1 MGLSMIA
8 GIVLFLLDALVAGL
22 SWPATLH
29 LLHIQASGLQI
40 AGFVFIDL
48 LSLYALGFYRRDS
61 VADTIDANSRVPVAV
76 SLGAVVSVVFSA
88 LAKMLP
94 SAQIVVTALFCFCG
108 SALLA
113 RFVFRLLRRNRLF
126 RPRLLVIGAGKRAF
140 DLIWVLKNQGRHLQ
154 YDVTFVHQDSFGP
167 VDVRLRDDPGHHIIT
182 TSDNILYI
190 AARVF
195 ADEIVVA
202 PDNRRGMNLET
213 LISCRTAGYPVWQYM
228 GFIEKETGRI
238 DIKRLDVDWVLYS
251 EGFSMGPLSRGL
263 KRLVDIFA
271 SLLIVLCSLSV
282 LLVAMAGVWLE
293 DKGPIFYR
301 QQRVTQGGR
310 LFQILKLRSMRTD
323 SEKSG
328 AVWAAAAD
336 ARVTRIGRILR
347 RSRIDELPQL
357 INVLK
362 GDMSL
367 VGPRPER
374 PEFIDELAEELP
386 LYRERHALRA
396 GLTGWA
402 QINYPYGASL
412 DDARSK
418 LSYDLYYVKKAN
430 FFFDLLIIM
439 QTLRVLIW
447 PGSGVR

>member
-1 MGLSMIA
+1 MTA
-8 GIVLFLLDALVAGL
+8 GTVLFLIDALIAGL
-22 SWPATLH
+22 SWPVGLH
-29 LLHIQASGLQI
+29 LLRGEASGLQVAI
-40 AGFVFIDL
+40 FVSIDL
-48 LSLYALGFYRRDS
+48 LFLYALGFYRHDIL
-61 VADTIDANSRVPVAV
+61 ADTNRANSRVPLSV
-76 SLGAVVSVVFSA
+76 SLGVIASA
-88 LAKMLP
+88 ICSASMNMMP
-94 SAQIVVTALFCFCG
+94 SAQIVISALLCFCG
-108 SALLA
+108 SAVLA
-113 RFVFRLLRRNRLF
+113 RTAFPLVRRNPLL

-140 DLIWVLKNQGRHLQ
+140 DLIWVLKSQGRHLQ
-154 YDVTFVHQDSFGP
+154 YDVTFVHQDVFGP
-167 VDVRLRDDPGHHIIT
+167 IDARLQGDPGHHIIT

-190 AARVF
+190 AGRVF

-202 PDNRRGMNLET
+202 PDNRRGMNLES

-228 GFIEKETGRI
+228 SFLEKEAGRI
-238 DIKRLDVDWVLYS
+238 DIKRLDADWVLYS
-251 EGFSMGPLSRGL
+251 EGFSLGPLSRGL
-263 KRLVDIFA
+263 KRLVDVLA
-271 SLLIVLCSLSV
+271 SLLILLCSLGV
-282 LLVAMAGVWLE
+282 LLPAMAAVWLD

-323 SEKSG
+323 SETDG

-336 ARVTRIGRILR
+336 ARVTRIGRVLR

-374 PEFIDELAEELP
+374 PEFIDKLAEALP
-386 LYRERHALRA
+386 LYRERHAVRA

-418 LSYDLYYVKKAN
+418 LSYDLYYVKKTNALL
-430 FFFDLLIIM
+430 DLRIIM

>member
-1 MGLSMIA
+1 MTA
-8 GIVLFLLDALVAGL
+8 GTVLFLLDALIAGL
-22 SWPATLH
+22 TWPAVLH
-29 LLHIQASGLQI
+29 LLHYRTSGLQI
-40 AGFVFIDL
+40 TGFMFIDL
-48 LSLYALGFYRRDS
+48 LFLYALGFYRRDNL
-61 VADTIDANSRVPVAV
+61 ADAIHANGRVPLAI
-76 SLGAVVSVVFSA
+76 SLGLIASLICSALVNVMPSVEIVVS
-88 LAKMLP
+88 
-94 SAQIVVTALFCFCG
+94 ALFCFCG
-108 SALLA
+108 SAFLA
-113 RFVFRLLRRNRLF
+113 RSVLPLFRRNYLF

-140 DLIWVLKNQGRHLQ
+140 DLIWVLKKQGRYLQ
-154 YDVTFVHQDSFGP
+154 YDVTFVHQHMFGP
-167 VDVRLRDDPGHHIIT
+167 IDARLLEDPNHHIIT
-182 TSDNILYI
+182 TSDNILDI
-190 AARVF
+190 AGRVF

-202 PDNRRGMNLET
+202 PDERRGMNLES

-228 GFIEKETGRI
+228 SFLEREAGRI
-238 DIKRLDVDWVLYS
+238 DIKRLDADWVVYS

-263 KRLVDIFA
+263 KRTADILA
-271 SLLIVLCSLSV
+271 SFLILLCSLVV
-282 LLVAMAGVWLE
+282 LLPAMAAVWLE
-293 DKGPIFYR
+293 DRGPIFYR
-301 QQRVTQGGR
+301 QLRVTQGGR
-310 LFQILKLRSMRTD
+310 TFQILKLRSMRTD

-328 AVWAAAAD
+328 AVWAAATD
-336 ARVTRIGRILR
+336 SRVTRIGRFLR

-357 INVLK
+357 VNVLK

-374 PEFIDELAEELP
+374 PEFIDKLARELP
-386 LYRERHALRA
+386 LYLVRHVVRS

-418 LSYDLYYVKKAN
+418 LSYDLYYVKKSN

>member
-1 MGLSMIA
+1 MTG
-8 GIVLFLLDALVAGL
+8 GTVLFLLDSLMVGL
-22 SWPATLH
+22 TWLAALH
-29 LLHIQASGLQI
+29 LLHYQANEIQI
-40 AGFVFIDL
+40 AGFVLIDL
-48 LSLYALGFYRRDS
+48 LFLYALGFYRRDYL
-61 VADTIDANSRVPVAV
+61 ADAMRANGRVPLAV
-76 SLGAVVSVVFSA
+76 SLGVIASVTLSGLLNV
-88 LAKMLP
+88 MP
-94 SAQIVVTALFCFCG
+94 SAQVVASALFCFCG
-108 SALLA
+108 CALLA
-113 RFVFRLLRRNRLF
+113 RFIFPLFRRIRLL

-140 DLIWVLKNQGRHLQ
+140 DLVWVLSRQGRHLQ
-154 YDVTFVHQDSFGP
+154 YEVTFVHQNLFGA
-167 VDVRLRDDPGHHIIT
+167 VDPRLRDNPDYHIIT
-182 TSDNILYI
+182 ASDNILDI
-190 AARVF
+190 ARRVS

-202 PDNRRGMNLET
+202 PDERRGMNLEW

-228 GFIEKETGRI
+228 SFLERELGRI
-238 DIKRLDVDWVLYS
+238 DIKRLDADWVVYS
-251 EGFSMGPLSRGL
+251 DGFSMGPLSRGL
-263 KRLVDIFA
+263 KRVADILA
-271 SLLIVLCSLSV
+271 SLLILLCSLIV
-282 LLVAMAGVWLE
+282 LLPAMAAVWLE

-301 QQRVTQGGR
+301 QQRVTKGGR
-310 LFQILKLRSMRTD
+310 TFQILKLRSMRID

-328 AVWAAAAD
+328 AVWAAASD
-336 ARVTRIGRILR
+336 ARVTRIGRFLR

-374 PEFIDELAEELP
+374 PEFIDKLAQELP
-386 LYRERHALRA
+386 LYRERHVVRA

-418 LSYDLYYVKKAN
+418 LSYDLYYVKKCD
-430 FFFDLLIIM
+430 FFFDFLIIM